1 MRVTR
6 VLHHC
11 AHDPTY
17 PLVTPTRTTA
27 AARGAGADT
36 GEMRRLVREHDWART
51 PLGAV
56 EGWPETLRL
65 AVDMVLGSGF
75 PQMVLWGPELAQVYN
90 DAYGRLA
97 GDKHP
102 AALGQPLRDFWP
114 QLWAVNGPLF
124 ERAWR
129 GETVHLENARYEF
142 SLDGERTEERFYTS
156 SYSPIHDADG
166 AVVGLFVT
174 LVETTL
180 VVRTQE
186 MQADRERLVREL
198 QRERNRLEDVFRQ
211 APTFLAIL
219 HGPEH
224 VFQLVNDAYYQV
236 VGHRDLIG
244 KRAAEA
250 IPEVIEQGFIG
261 LLDEVLRTGKPFIGR
276 ELPVMLQREAGGALE
291 ERFLDFVYQPLT
303 EADGSRAGIVAHG
316 SDVTDQV
323 LARRK
328 VEEVNIQLE
337 ERAAELRASEQ
348 RLRDL
353 FAQAPVAVA
362 VMEGPEHVY
371 TIASPRY
378 VATPGSGRPLI
389 GRSVLEAFPEVKDQG
404 YIETMDRVFQ
414 TGIPYFANER
424 LVKLDRDGDGVMED
438 YWFNV
443 GYQPLRDASGTVYA
457 IASVAYEVTDQ
468 MRARR
473 ELEIA
478 QESAEN
484 ARVEAVTAN
493 QAKSAFLTTM
503 SHELRTPL
511 NAVAGY
517 ADLLL
522 MEVRGPLTEGQ
533 RTDLERIKRSGQ
545 YLLGLI
551 NDVLN
556 FAKLD
561 SGQVEYRF
569 ETVRVAP
576 LLEGLEELIRPQ
588 VDAKGLHYE
597 KHHGADQALTVRAD
611 PEKLRQILLNLLAN
625 AVKFTEPGGRVT
637 LSCTADAEQV
647 RMTVSDSGRGI
658 AADQLSRVFDPFVQV
673 DRHLTPMSQQGVGLG
688 LAISR
693 DLANGMG
700 GNLEAKSEPGVGSEF
715 TVSLPRGF

>member
-1 MRVTR
+1 
-6 VLHHC
+6 LGAHHPSS
-11 AHDPTY
+11 A
-17 PLVTPTRTTA
+17 LVTPTRATA
-27 AARGAGADT
+27 AEPTVNPDAQTQRP
-36 GEMRRLVREHDWART
+36 VREHDWART
-51 PLGAV
+51 ALGAV
-56 EGWPETLRL
+56 ERWPETLRL
-65 AVDMVLGSGF
+65 AADMVFGSGF
-75 PQMVLWGPELAQVYN
+75 PQMVLWGPGLVQLYN
-90 DAYGRLA
+90 DAYARLA
-97 GDKHP
+97 GAKHP
-102 AALGQPLRDFWP
+102 AALGQPLRETWP
-114 QLWAVNGPLF
+114 ELWAVNEPLF
-124 ERAWR
+124 DRAWR

-142 SLDGERTEERFYTS
+142 MLGGSQREEKYYTS
-156 SYSPIHDADG
+156 SYSPIRDAGG

-174 LVETTL
+174 LLETTL
-180 VVRTQE
+180 AVRTQE

-198 QRERNRLEDVFRQ
+198 QRERNRLEEVFRQ

-224 VFQLVNDAYYQV
+224 VFQLVNDAYLQV

-244 KRAAEA
+244 RRAADA

-261 LLDEVLRTGKPFIGR
+261 LLDEVLRTGQPFVGR
-276 ELPVMLQREAGGALE
+276 ELPVMLQREAGGVLE
-291 ERFLDFVYQPLT
+291 QRYLDFVYQPLT
-303 EADGSRAGIVAHG
+303 EADGSRVGIVAHG

-328 VEEVNIQLE
+328 VEEVNVQLE

-371 TIASPRY
+371 SIASPRY
-378 VATPGSGRPLI
+378 VETPGGGRPLI
-389 GRSVLEAFPEVKDQG
+389 GRSVSDAFPEVRGQG
-404 YIETMDRVFQ
+404 FIEMMDRVFE
-414 TGIPYFANER
+414 TGIPIFANER
-424 LVKLDRDGDGVMED
+424 LVKLDRDGDGVTED

-457 IASVAYEVTDQ
+457 IASVAYEVTEQ

-473 ELEIA
+473 DLEIA
-478 QESAEN
+478 QESAEQ

-533 RTDLERIKRSGQ
+533 RADLERIKRSGQ

-576 LLEGLEELIRPQ
+576 LLDGLEELIRPQ
-588 VDAKGLHYE
+588 VDARGLHYE
-597 KHHGADQALTVRAD
+597 HHTDDETLTVRAD

-637 LSCTADAEQV
+637 LRCSASGGQV
-647 RMTVSDSGRGI
+647 RVSVSDTGRGI
-658 AADQLSRVFDPFVQV
+658 AAEQLSSVFDPFVQV

-700 GNLEAKSEPGVGSEF
+700 GTLEAKSELGVGSEF
-715 TVSLPRGF
+715 TVVLPRGF

>member
-1 MRVTR
+1 VTTIR
-6 VLHHC
+6 NSE
-11 AHDPTY
+11 PGE
-17 PLVTPTRTTA
+17 TTQADA
-27 AARGAGADT
+27 AG
-36 GEMRRLVREHDWART
+36 GELRRLVREHDWART
-51 PLGAV
+51 PLGV
-56 EGWPETLRL
+56 VDEWPETLRL

-75 PQMVLWGPELAQVYN
+75 PQMVLWGPELVQIYN
-90 DAYGRLA
+90 DAYARLA
-97 GDKHP
+97 GDNHP
-102 AALGQPLRDFWP
+102 AALGQRLREFWP

-129 GETVHLENARYEF
+129 GETVHLENARYAFPLEG
-142 SLDGERTEERFYTS
+142 DRVDERFYSS

-166 AVVGLFVT
+166 TVVGLLVT

-180 VVRTQE
+180 AMRTQE
-186 MQADRERLVREL
+186 MQAERERLVGEV

-261 LLDEVLRTGKPFIGR
+261 LLDEVLRTGQPFIGR
-276 ELPVMLQREAGGALE
+276 EIPVMLQRLPGGELE
-291 ERFLDFVYQPLT
+291 QRYLDFVYQPLT
-303 EADGSRAGIVAHG
+303 EADGSRIGIVAHG

-323 LARRK
+323 LARRT
-328 VEEVNIQLE
+328 VEAVNIQLE

-378 VATPGSGRPLI
+378 VETPGGGRPLI
-389 GRSVLEAFPEVKDQG
+389 GRSIADAFPELKGQG
-404 YIETMDRVFQ
+404 LIELMDRVFES
-414 TGIPYFANER
+414 GKPYFANER
-424 LVKLDRDGDGVMED
+424 HVKLDRDGDGVTED

-457 IASVAYEVTDQ
+457 IASVAYEVTEQ

-478 QESAEN
+478 QQSAEL

-522 MEVRGPLTEGQ
+522 MEVRGSLTEGQ

-569 ETVRVAP
+569 ETVRIAP
-576 LLEGLEELIRPQ
+576 LLDGLEELIRPQ
-588 VDAKGLHYE
+588 MDAKGLRYE
-597 KHHGADQALTVRAD
+597 HQSDVDALTVRAD

-625 AVKFTEPGGRVT
+625 AVKFTEPGGTVR
-637 LSCTADAEQV
+637 LSCVAAGDWV
-647 RMTVSDSGRGI
+647 HVTVSDTGRGI

-693 DLANGMG
+693 DLADGMG
-700 GNLEAKSEPGVGSEF
+700 GTLEAKSEPGVGSEF
-715 TVSLPRGF
+715 IVSLPRGR

>member
-1 MRVTR
+1 M
-6 VLHHC
+6 
-11 AHDPTY
+11 
-17 PLVTPTRTTA
+17 
-27 AARGAGADT
+27 
-36 GEMRRLVREHDWART
+36 
-51 PLGAV
+51 
-56 EGWPETLRL
+56 
-65 AVDMVLGSGF
+65 
-75 PQMVLWGPELAQVYN
+75 
-90 DAYGRLA
+90 
-97 GDKHP
+97 
-102 AALGQPLRDFWP
+102 
-114 QLWAVNGPLF
+114 NGPLF

-129 GETVHLENARYEF
+129 GETVNLENARYQF
-142 SLDGERTEERFYTS
+142 TVGAGQVEEKYYTS
-156 SYSPIHDADG
+156 SYSPIHGADG
-166 AVVGLFVT
+166 AVAGLLTT

-180 VVRTQE
+180 AVRTRE

-198 QRERNRLEDVFRQ
+198 QRERNRLEEVFRQ
-211 APTFLAIL
+211 APTFLAIMQ
-219 HGPEH
+219 GPEH
-224 VFQLVNDAYYQV
+224 VFQLANDAYFQV
-236 VGHRDLIG
+236 VGHRNLIG
-244 KRAAEA
+244 RRAVDAF
-250 IPEVIEQGFIG
+250 PEVVAQGFISI
-261 LLDEVLRTGKPFIGR
+261 LDDVLRTGKPFIGR
-276 ELPVMLQREAGGALE
+276 ELPIMLQREPGAELE
-291 ERFLDFVYQPLT
+291 ERFLDFVYQPVT
-303 EADGSRAGIVAHG
+303 EADGSRSGIVAHG

-323 LARRK
+323 LARRR

-337 ERAAELRASEQ
+337 ERAAELRASER
-348 RLRDL
+348 RLREL
-353 FAQAPVAVA
+353 FAQAPLAVA

-378 VATPGSGRPLI
+378 VETPGGGRPLL
-389 GRSVLEAFPEVKDQG
+389 GRPIAAAFPELKGQG
-404 YIETMDRVFQ
+404 FIEVMDRVFQ
-414 TGIPYFANER
+414 TGQPYFANER
-424 LVKLDRDGDGVMED
+424 LVKLDRDGDGVTED

-443 GYQPLRDASGTVYA
+443 GYQPLRDAAGTVYA
-457 IASVAYEVTDQ
+457 IASVAYEVTEQ

-478 QESAEN
+478 QEAAEQ

-522 MEVRGPLTEGQ
+522 MGVRGELTDGQ

-561 SGQVEYRF
+561 SGLVEYRF

-576 LLEGLEELIRPQ
+576 LLDGLEELIRPQ
-588 VDAKGLHYE
+588 VDAKGLQYE
-597 KHHGADQALTVRAD
+597 HRTDDDALTVRAD

-625 AVKFTEPGGRVT
+625 AVKFTEAGGSVKLR
-637 LSCTADAEQV
+637 CEADAEEV
-647 RMTVSDSGRGI
+647 RITVSDTGRGI

-700 GNLEAKSEPGVGSEF
+700 GRLEAASTPGRGSDF
-715 TVSLPRGF
+715 TVTLPRGRD

>member
-1 MRVTR
+1 VT
-6 VLHHC
+6 
-11 AHDPTY
+11 T
-17 PLVTPTRTTA
+17 TRNPE
-27 AARGAGADT
+27 RGATSQADAGG
-36 GEMRRLVREHDWART
+36 GEQRHLVREHDWART
-51 PLGAV
+51 PLGV
-56 EGWPETLRL
+56 VDQWPETLRL

-75 PQMVLWGPELAQVYN
+75 PQMVLWGPELVQIYN
-90 DAYGRLA
+90 DAYAALA
-97 GDKHP
+97 GANHP
-102 AALGQPLRDFWP
+102 AALGKPLRECWP
-114 QLWAVNGPLF
+114 ELWAVNGPLF
-124 ERAWR
+124 ERAWL

-142 SLDGERTEERFYTS
+142 TLDGARSEERYYTS
-156 SYSPIHDADG
+156 SYSPIHDAEG
-166 AVVGLFVT
+166 TVVGLLVT

-180 VVRTQE
+180 AMRTQE
-186 MQADRERLVREL
+186 MEAERERLVREL

-211 APTFLAIL
+211 APSFLAIL
-219 HGPEH
+219 HGPDH

-261 LLDEVLRTGKPFIGR
+261 LLDEVLRTGQPFIGR
-276 ELPVMLQREAGGALE
+276 ELPVMLQRVRGGELE
-291 ERFLDFVYQPLT
+291 QRYLDFVYQPLT
-303 EADGSRAGIVAHG
+303 EAEGDRIGIVAHG

-323 LARRK
+323 LARRR

-378 VATPGSGRPLI
+378 VETPGGGRPLI
-389 GRSVLEAFPEVKDQG
+389 GHSIAEAFPELKGQG
-404 YIETMDRVFQ
+404 LIEVMDRVFES
-414 TGIPYFANER
+414 GKPYFANER
-424 LVKLDRDGDGVMED
+424 LVKLDRDGDGVTED

-457 IASVAYEVTDQ
+457 IASVAYEVTEQ

-478 QESAEN
+478 QQSAEL

-522 MEVRGPLTEGQ
+522 MEVRGSLTEGQ

-569 ETVRVAP
+569 ETVRLAP
-576 LLEGLEELIRPQ
+576 LLDGLEELIRPQ
-588 VDAKGLHYE
+588 MDSKGLHYE
-597 KHHGADQALTVRAD
+597 HQSDDDALTVRAD

-625 AVKFTEPGGRVT
+625 AVKFTEPGGTVR
-637 LSCTADAEQV
+637 LSCVAAGDWV
-647 RMTVSDSGRGI
+647 RVAVSDTGRGI

-693 DLANGMG
+693 DLADGMG
-700 GNLEAKSEPGVGSEF
+700 GTLEARSEPGVGSEF
-715 TVSLPRGF
+715 IVSLPRGR